1 MQLAEA
7 LAAARTTGE
16 RPATPVAGPARLL
29 AELRTRPGSSGP
41 TEAVPL
47 AEHRLRYRAPPGP
60 RGSGDASR
68 IDLIDLIGRSGLSG
82 RGGAAF
88 PTGRKLDA
96 VANGRG
102 RAVVVVNGAEG
113 EPASGKDRLLLRRL
127 PHLVIDGAL
136 IAAAAVGADRVVI
149 CIDRTSTAALASV
162 QHAVAERAA
171 ERATERTT
179 AIAIDVAA
187 TPPRYVA
194 GESSALVQWLND
206 GPAKPTANPPAPRQR
221 GVAGRPTLVQ
231 NVETLAHLAQI
242 ARFGAEWFRQVGT
255 AAEPGTALLT
265 VSGAVGRPA
274 VIETAIGTPIE
285 HILAGAG
292 GLVGEPQ
299 ALLIGGFFGTWV
311 PTAAARHVPFSR
323 AGLAPLGAQPGSG
336 VVIALPEG
344 ACGLA
349 ETARILAWYAAESA
363 GQCGPCLYGLADLAA
378 GAASL
383 AQPHTGGTA
392 GTAGTAPAQVAQ
404 LRRWAD
410 QIEGRGA
417 CHHPDGAVN
426 LLRSALWAFADD
438 LARHEQGW
446 PCLGASAPP
455 ALHVPAAH
463 TTWR

>member
-7 LAAARTTGE
+7 LAADRRTEE
-16 RPATPVAGPARLL
+16 RPTAPIAGPARLL
-29 AELRTRPGSSGP
+29 AQLHARRPDSQP
-41 TEAVPL
+41 RPHEAVSL
-47 AEHRLRYRAPPGP
+47 AEHRHRYPAPPEP
-60 RGSGDASR
+60 RRHGDPS
-68 IDLIDLIGRSGLSG
+68 LVELIGRSGLAG

-96 VANGRG
+96 VARGRG
-102 RAVVVVNGAEG
+102 RGVVVVNGAEG

-136 IAAAAVGADRVVI
+136 VAAAAVGADRVVI
-149 CIDRTSTAALASV
+149 CVDRTSTAAVASV
-162 QHAVAERAA
+162 QRAVAERVAERAA
-171 ERATERTT
+171 QRSAVTIE
-179 AIAIDVAA
+179 VAA

-206 GPAKPTANPPAPRQR
+206 GPAKPTAAPPAPRER

-242 ARFGAEWFRQVGT
+242 ARFGSEWFREAGT
-255 AAEPGTALLT
+255 PAEPGTALLT
-265 VSGAVGRPA
+265 VSGAVARPA
-274 VIETAIGTPIE
+274 VIETALGTPIE
-285 HILAGAG
+285 HILASAG

-299 ALLIGGFFGTWV
+299 ALLVGGFFGSWV
-311 PTAAARHVPFSR
+311 STAAARSVPFSR

-336 VVIALPEG
+336 VVIALPQG

-349 ETARILAWYAAESA
+349 ETARIVAWYAAESA
-363 GQCGPCLYGLADLAA
+363 GQCGPCLYGLADLAR

-383 AQPHTGGTA
+383 AQPNGSPA
-392 GTAGTAPAQVAQ
+392 APAAQ

-410 QIEGRGA
+410 QIDGRGA

-426 LLRSALWAFADD
+426 LLRSALWVFAAD
-438 LARHEQGW
+438 LARHEQGR

-455 ALHVPAAH
+455 ALHVPAVH